1 MKLDVV
7 NIKIMWMDVSSQ
19 VNNVHFIV
27 LLGTIYTASSALPLP
42 HQEDEGTKIGI
53 ADMSIWD

>member
-19 VNNVHFIV
+19 VNNVHFII
-27 LLGTIYTASSALPLP
+27 LLGNIYSASSALPLP
-42 HQEDEGTKIGI
+42 HQEDEGTNMGI
-53 ADMSIWD
+53 ANMLIWN